1 MSLAPGFRLAVPAG
15 CVRRRG
21 RAALEGAAEAAELGG
36 GEAMAEGV
44 AVLGGAAL
52 LLGAVLGSLGCDS
65 VLAIPCKRPTMSVR
79 GGGGGRV

>member
-1 MSLAPGFRLAVPAG
+1 
-15 CVRRRG
+15 
-21 RAALEGAAEAAELGG
+21 
-36 GEAMAEGV
+36 MAEGV